1 MPHTHETETRQMVV
15 NLAQDFL
22 KTGLVVRTWGNFSA
36 RLDARSF
43 VITPSGKAYEGMQAA
58 ELVTVATTDGKALTE
73 GSGKPSSESPMHAR
87 VYQRYPEIKV
97 VAHTHQVY
105 ASALTLLGTDI
116 DVPEPWQPVL
126 GTTRIPLSAY
136 ALPGSKALHNN
147 IAETLS
153 RSNSRIVLMGRHGA
167 FILAET
173 AAECLRL
180 AQDLERFSTELFAER
195 LGKAIAH
202 RPDIQSD
209 SDEEKSLAL
218 ALQKTTREG
227 IAVSADGEVLPWLSR
242 TLKPYLD
249 DFAQICG
256 VSVSQKRGSASVVFD
271 PVARVA
277 ICFGKDETDA
287 KNVRAVLEK
296 NARAANIAQLTG
308 QKPIP
313 AWESLA
319 MRLVYQL
326 KYSKQAKR

>member
-1 MPHTHETETRQMVV
+1 MSPIQEAETRQMVV
-15 NLAQDFL
+15 DLAQEFL

-36 RLDARSF
+36 RLDERRF
-43 VITPSGKAYEGMQAA
+43 VITPSGKAYEGMQAS
-58 ELVTVATTDGKALTE
+58 ELVTVATTDGKPVEE

-87 VYQRYPEIKV
+87 VYQRYPNMKV

-116 DVPEPWQPVL
+116 DVPEAWQPVL

-136 ALPGSKALHNN
+136 ALPGTKKLHNN
-147 IAETLS
+147 MSETLA
-153 RSNSRIVLMGRHGA
+153 RSDAKIVLMGRHGA

-173 AAECLRL
+173 GEECLRL
-180 AQDLERFSTELFAER
+180 AKEMERFCTEAFAAR
-195 LGKAIAH
+195 LGKQLRQ

-209 SDEEKSLAL
+209 SEKEKNIADKW
-218 ALQKTTREG
+218 QKTTREG
-227 IAVSADGEVLPWLSR
+227 IAVSADREVLPWLSS

-256 VSVSQKRGSASVVFD
+256 VSVSQKRGSASVIFD
-271 PVARVA
+271 PAEQVA
-277 ICFGKDETDA
+277 ICFGKDESDA

-296 NARAANIAQLTG
+296 NARAANIARLSG

-313 AWESLA
+313 GWESLL

-326 KYSKQAKR
+326 KYSKQAKQ